1 MVTRPVPADWL
12 EQRRRADHLAREKAS
27 GLLEQLTQRL
37 RDLLAEHDD
46 DAVSVI
52 DVGAGTGSNQAWL
65 ASRLAVPQRWT
76 LLDHDAELLDV
87 ASQAPAGSEVEE
99 TTRVLGTLEDLPGLT
114 EGEAVRLVTCS
125 ALLDLLS
132 LAEAETL
139 ADVIAGPQAGA
150 RVTALLSLSVTGAVE
165 IHPAHEDDATISK
178 AFDAHQRRDHL
189 LGPDAVGILADL
201 LRQRRAEV
209 QLSPTDWTLGDDDA
223 ALITRYLSDRADV
236 AVESDPT
243 LSGVAARWLSTRM
256 DQLSRG
262 ELRVSVGHMDLL
274 ALPAASS
281 RHAQTAE
288 PSAAAPTE

>member
-27 GLLEQLTQRL
+27 GLLEQLTRRL
-37 RDLLAEHDD
+37 RDLLAEHD

-65 ASRLAVPQRWT
+65 APRLAVPQRWT
-76 LLDHDAELLDV
+76 LLDHDAALLDV
-87 ASQAPAGSEVEE
+87 ASQAPADSGVEE
-99 TTRVLGTLEDLPGLT
+99 TTRVLGTIEDLPELT
-114 EGEAVRLVTCS
+114 EGQKVRLVTCS
-125 ALLDLLS
+125 ALLDLLT

-139 ADVIAGPQAGA
+139 AEAIAGPQAGA
-150 RVTALLSLSVTGAVE
+150 RVAALLSLSVTGAVE

-209 QLSPTDWTLGDDDA
+209 QLSPTDWTLDDDDA